1 MAGEWR
7 RGAASAGASARDVVS
22 GQVYG
27 HDTHLAD
34 LGRTTVIAMGT
45 GESSNVVVDM
55 RRDGFAAASSADLV
69 EVARDEGFTIY
80 GTEAGPVRRFI
91 DARVSTALAE
101 LPPEVVAVWC
111 EGAWAIA
118 QLAPSSAPAQ
128 WEATLAPLA
137 LLADAARTLPPAHP
151 RPLRPP
157 YQTRAIP
164 DPLGGERPQPAPAQ
178 AGPVVQR
185 PEEPL
190 QMPTRTT
197 GASRGSVE
205 MRAIGGDEIAPIADA
220 AAATGTGGGEP
231 GAPADGRVAGD
242 LTRVRRQA
250 KPPSIFEDKEQ

>member
-1 MAGEWR
+1 MAWEWR

-55 RRDGFAAASSADLV
+55 RRDGFAAVSSADLV
-69 EVARDEGFTIY
+69 EVAREEGFIIY

-118 QLAPSSAPAQ
+118 QLAPGSAPAQ

-231 GAPADGRVAGD
+231 GAPADGREAGD